1 MENKENMIQKN
12 KNSELYLVQNSA
24 KSNDKRYNVS
34 KDIKKNNIWGKVEF
48 CYCNNPLVMKW
59 LN

>member
-1 MENKENMIQKN
+1 MENDENMIQKN

-34 KDIKKNNIWGKVEF
+34 KDIKKK
-48 CYCNNPLVMKW
+48 
-59 LN
+59 